1 MFRKTLFIFW
11 IIISISACMS
21 PTKITGDTSL
31 DRIYF
36 GKFGGFTNIPMDYV
50 LFDHSR
56 VFKIEKDKYT
66 AINKLNRKQAMELDE
81 LIKSLGLDKRELNE
95 PGNITYYIKIVK
107 SGAEKEIKWN
117 DNSKNN
123 QVKDIYNA
131 LLTTI
136 NK

>member
-1 MFRKTLFIFW
+1 MIL
-11 IIISISACMS
+11 SIGACMS
-21 PTKITGDTSL
+21 PAKIVSDTSL

-36 GKFGGFTNIPMDYV
+36 GKSGGFTNIPMDYV
-50 LFDHSR
+50 LIDHSR
-56 VFKIEKDKYT
+56 VFKIEKDNYT
-66 AINKLNRKQAMELDE
+66 AINKLNRKQAMDLDA
-81 LIKSLGLDKRELNE
+81 LIKSHGIDKLELNE

-107 SGAEKEIKWN
+107 SGAAKEVKWN

-123 QVKDIYNA
+123 QVKDIYTA